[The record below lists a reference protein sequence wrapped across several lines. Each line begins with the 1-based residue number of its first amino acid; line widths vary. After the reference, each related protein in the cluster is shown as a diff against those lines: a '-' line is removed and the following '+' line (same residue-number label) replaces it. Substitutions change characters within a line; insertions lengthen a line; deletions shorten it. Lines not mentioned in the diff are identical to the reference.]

1 MTGSVA
7 PLRQVVEQV
16 ELRTAKLVLVPQ
28 ILLVT
33 LMAALF
39 VLLKQ
44 MVEMMTAKV
53 VLVPERET
61 IQLVTMMVALVWQ
74 TREIG
79 PLMGTLDQIPL
90 VDHPLLL

>member
-7 PLRQVVEQV
+7 PVVEQV

-28 ILLVT
+28 TETILLVT
-33 LMAALF
+33 LMAVLF

-53 VLVPERET
+53 VLVP
-61 IQLVTMMVALVWQ
+61 
-74 TREIG
+74 
-79 PLMGTLDQIPL
+79 
-90 VDHPLLL
+90 